1 MRSFHLNT
9 LKHFHRFAVMCNKS
23 LCRGTKPKRH
33 ETQKIRKRDKKR
45 IEFLVAWIVLTA
57 LTDCD

>member
-1 MRSFHLNT
+1 MPGH
-9 LKHFHRFAVMCNKS
+9 KA
-23 LCRGTKPKRH
+23 KRH

-57 LTDCD
+57 YQKLIAIDHDLLRGAVISAINQCKY